1 MIDAGNFFE
10 LVALW
15 RDRFETAESRL
26 NQLDTQVGDG
36 DHGTT
41 MVRAFRAAEQAVS
54 EAKGSLPGQ
63 FQDVANA
70 IATHAGGAIGPLM
83 ASIFAEGALVF
94 ANANTV
100 ELDGYLEFLT
110 RSSKAVGEIGDVEA
124 GDKTM
129 LDALMAA
136 ADFPE
141 KEASLSLKEAVLQ
154 SARAAEQAAIGTSEM
169 KARKGRARFT
179 ADRSKGH
186 QDAGATS
193 IAILLQTIYDF
204 LEDARTQT
212 RPQPVASQPF
222 APPPGKLVNSP
233 SSLIQD
239 DLLGIAAAY
248 PGLVRLDKPDTLF
261 RAVPKDQGKVALV
274 IGHGGGH
281 TPSMGGFVGPG
292 LLDADV
298 YGPLFTCASGV
309 RINDAILQ
317 ADLGAGVALLVS
329 NHTGDVLNAR
339 LAVRLARSQ
348 GAVVESVLLGDDIAT
363 APRDKLEERRGLGG
377 LLFALKIGG
386 AAAEAGYPLPEV
398 TRLMQTTNE
407 RTATL
412 AVALHPPRHPIS
424 GQPLFDL
431 PDGEI
436 EIGTGVH
443 GEVGVYR
450 GPHLPANEIIELLL
464 DRLVPDLDAFD
475 RDGMLLFV
483 NGSGGT
489 SQMELHTAYQHAF
502 QVLTAQ
508 GIEVRAGIVGSF
520 FTTLEMAGFSL
531 SLCALNDEL
540 WQLWEKPASG
550 AHFHWPYK

>member
-1 MIDAGNFFE
+1 
-10 LVALW
+10 VK
-15 RDRFETAESRL
+15 S
-26 NQLDTQVGDG
+26 
-36 DHGTT
+36 
-41 MVRAFRAAEQAVS
+41 
-54 EAKGSLPGQ
+54 
-63 FQDVANA
+63 
-70 IATHAGGAIGPLM
+70 
-83 ASIFAEGALVF
+83 
-94 ANANTV
+94 
-100 ELDGYLEFLT
+100 
-110 RSSKAVGEIGDVEA
+110 
-124 GDKTM
+124 
-129 LDALMAA
+129 
-136 ADFPE
+136 
-141 KEASLSLKEAVLQ
+141 Q
-154 SARAAEQAAIGTSEM
+154 SFS
-169 KARKGRARFT
+169 
-179 ADRSKGH
+179 
-186 QDAGATS
+186 
-193 IAILLQTIYDF
+193 
-204 LEDARTQT
+204 
-212 RPQPVASQPF
+212 
-222 APPPGKLVNSP
+222 PPPGKVVNSP
-233 SSLIQD
+233 SSLIRD

-248 PGLVRLDKPDTLF
+248 PGLVRLVAPDTLF
-261 RAVPKDQGKVALV
+261 RAVPKDQEKVALV

-298 YGPLFTCASGV
+298 YGPLFTCASGA
-309 RINDAILQ
+309 RISDAILQ

-348 GAVVESVLLGDDIAT
+348 GVVVESVLLGDDVAT
-363 APRDKLEERRGLGG
+363 APREKLEERRGLGG
-377 LLFALKIGG
+377 LLFALKVGG
-386 AAAEAGYPLPEV
+386 AAAEAGYPLPKV
-398 TRLMQTTNE
+398 IRLMQTTNE

-424 GQPLFDL
+424 GLPLFEL

-450 GPHLPANEIIELLL
+450 GPHLPANEIIDLLL
-464 DRLVPDLDAFD
+464 DRLAPDLDDFE
-475 RDGMLLFV
+475 REGMLLFV

-489 SQMELHTAYQHAF
+489 SQMELHTAYQRAF
-502 QVLTAQ
+502 QVMKAQ